1 MVRMKI
7 ILLGGKANT
16 GKDSTAE
23 YIDEYYRSRGLD
35 VVNIQIGY
43 YIKMYAK
50 EIAKWDGDNETKPRQ
65 LLQDLGTELIR
76 KQIDEYF
83 FIKRIIQDID
93 IYSRYFDIITIS
105 DGRLPEEFA
114 AIKLAYPETVTVH
127 VTRPGFT
134 SRLTKDQKAHVT
146 EALVDDIEYDYDIVN
161 DGTLEDLQKKEYI
174 DAMIKSFN
182 ECLEKIKYPTN
193 FIDSEILQDTIEDL
207 RNNPNAFELEDC
219 NDTPK
224 NTLMIPRCK
233 PSKQLSKF
241 MEYIYNNELMDKE
254 YLENYEKIKDKE
266 IKYMNYNEII
276 TSLTFFLRGE
286 RFCGGFWY
294 TNFKNGRI
302 LKILVRLKELEDGNR
317 K

>member
-1 MVRMKI
+1 MKI
-7 ILLGGKANT
+7 ILIGGKANT

-134 SRLTKDQKAHVT
+134 SRLTKDQKAHIT
-146 EALVDDIEYDYDIVN
+146 ESLVDDIKYDYDIVN
-161 DGTLEDLQKKEYI
+161 DGTLDDLQKKSIE
-174 DAMIKSFN
+174 
-182 ECLEKIKYPTN
+182 LV
-193 FIDSEILQDTIEDL
+193 QTIEKET
-207 RNNPNAFELEDC
+207 RFERHVVKR
-219 NDTPK
+219 P
-224 NTLMIPRCK
+224 IV
-233 PSKQLSKF
+233 
-241 MEYIYNNELMDKE
+241 KE
-254 YLENYEKIKDKE
+254 NK
-266 IKYMNYNEII
+266 
-276 TSLTFFLRGE
+276 
-286 RFCGGFWY
+286 
-294 TNFKNGRI
+294 
-302 LKILVRLKELEDGNR
+302 
-317 K
+317 

>member
-1 MVRMKI
+1 MKI
-7 ILLGGKANT
+7 ILLGGKANS
-16 GKDSTAE
+16 GKDSAAE

-35 VVNIQIGY
+35 VVNIQIAY

-127 VTRPGFT
+127 LTRPNFT

-146 EALVDDIEYDYDIVN
+146 EALVDEIEYDYDLVN
-161 DGTLEDLQKKEYI
+161 DGTLEDLQMKSIELIRQIEKETKFERHVVKRPVVKELPKEEKAEDVKTTKKSATKKKKE
-174 DAMIKSFN
+174 D
-182 ECLEKIKYPTN
+182 E
-193 FIDSEILQDTIEDL
+193 
-207 RNNPNAFELEDC
+207 
-219 NDTPK
+219 
-224 NTLMIPRCK
+224 
-233 PSKQLSKF
+233 
-241 MEYIYNNELMDKE
+241 
-254 YLENYEKIKDKE
+254 
-266 IKYMNYNEII
+266 
-276 TSLTFFLRGE
+276 
-286 RFCGGFWY
+286 
-294 TNFKNGRI
+294 
-302 LKILVRLKELEDGNR
+302 
-317 K
+317 